1 MMCSSST
8 TEMRE
13 TGWRDTWVLFRVIFR
28 ARQKRRQRGTR
39 AGVLPIFAE
48 PQNTEELLEG
58 SMSLALTRVLIN
70 FAHWG

>member
-1 MMCSSST
+1 MAKA
-8 TEMRE
+8 
-13 TGWRDTWVLFRVIFR
+13 L
-28 ARQKRRQRGTR
+28 AQGTR

-58 SMSLALTRVLIN
+58 SLSLIPSCVLVN